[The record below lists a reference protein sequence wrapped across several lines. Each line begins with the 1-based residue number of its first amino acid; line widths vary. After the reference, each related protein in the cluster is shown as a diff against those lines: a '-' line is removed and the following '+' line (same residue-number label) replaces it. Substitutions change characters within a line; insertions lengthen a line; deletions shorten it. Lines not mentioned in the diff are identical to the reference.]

1 MAYVT
6 YALLYLAR
14 LNFSIALPLLNEELG
29 LSKFTLGLIAGA
41 FSIFYAIGQFIHGQ
55 LVDCYG
61 PKKIILIGLIVSA
74 IMNILFSRIST
85 SILLIVV
92 WAVNGYAQST
102 GWPAVVKLISSR
114 FKSGL
119 GKIGGLFG
127 SCFLVG
133 NMVAWPILGYLVS
146 NYGWRMVFTIPSI
159 VLLVLAILLYL
170 TVGEA
175 GETEANNSKQI
186 VNFKRLIFSRSLA
199 TMASA
204 YILLQFVRSVFTLW
218 APSYLFEKY
227 RLPLDVAGYSVTVIP
242 LGGIL
247 GSIVSGWLSD
257 RMEKS
262 GRKLTICV
270 LTISLGFAM
279 TIFHHA
285 SNLGLEVGLFSL
297 FLIGFTLYGPHVVIS
312 TVIPMEFNES
322 YGGASVAGFIDGMG
336 YFGSM
341 FAESFTGWLIDVHG
355 WNGAVTFCLI
365 SSLLATILI
374 AFFYEKKNRV
384 KTSLSRFKPTTKGR
398 STH

>member
-1 MAYVT
+1 M
-6 YALLYLAR
+6 LIYLAR
-14 LNFSIALPLLNEELG
+14 LNFSISLPLLNEELG
-29 LSKFTLGLIAGA
+29 YSKFTLGLIAGA
-41 FSIFYAIGQFIHGQ
+41 FSISYAIGQFIHGQ
-55 LVDCYG
+55 FVDRYG
-61 PKKIILIGLIVSA
+61 PKKLILIGLIVSA
-74 IMNILFSRIST
+74 LMNMLFSRIST
-85 SILLIVV
+85 LNLLIVI

-102 GWPAVVKLISSR
+102 GWPAVVKLVSSR

-146 NYGWRMVFTIPSI
+146 GYGWRMVFTIPSI
-159 VLLVLAILLYL
+159 ILIGLAILLYL
-170 TVGEA
+170 TVEEA
-175 GETEANNSKQI
+175 EETEAKNSKQI
-186 VNFKRLIFSRSLA
+186 VNFKRLIFSRGLA

-204 YILLQFVRSVFTLW
+204 YILLQFVRSVFALW

-227 RLPLDVAGYSVTVIP
+227 RLPLDLAGYSAAVIP

-262 GRKLTICV
+262 GRKLTICI
-270 LTISLGFAM
+270 LTICLGFAIV
-279 TIFHHA
+279 IFHYT
-285 SNLGLEVGLFSL
+285 SNLGFEAGLFSL
-297 FLIGFTLYGPHVVIS
+297 FLIGFTLYGPHVLIS

-322 YGGASVAGFIDGMG
+322 YGRASVAGFIDGMG

-355 WNGAVTFCLI
+355 WNGSVTFCLI
-365 SSLLATILI
+365 SSIFATILI

-384 KTSLSRFKPTTKGR
+384 KASSSQFKLIIKGQ
-398 STH
+398 STR